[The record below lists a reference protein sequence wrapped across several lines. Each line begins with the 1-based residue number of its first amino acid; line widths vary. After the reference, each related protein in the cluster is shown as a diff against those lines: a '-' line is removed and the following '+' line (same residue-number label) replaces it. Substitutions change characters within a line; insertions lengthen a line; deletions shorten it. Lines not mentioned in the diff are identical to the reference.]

1 MPPEIA
7 YRVII
12 LSLVGNGATRL
23 VETDSIEIDATSRL
37 VDRLNLAVQRSTS
50 LFAGDVGTLLVGV
63 DVVIVTPYLLTW
75 RVHSLRLT
83 AGLYE

>member
-1 MPPEIA
+1 MPTEIA

-50 LFAGDVGTLLVGV
+50 LFAGDVGTLVILVRVV
-63 DVVIVTPYLLTW
+63 DVVMSSLYLLTLI
-75 RVHSLRLT
+75 VHS
-83 AGLYE
+83 